1 MTFRFANKKEIVSSI
16 NAQFSS
22 ALSIVLADYQG
33 LTVAQMTEL
42 RAVAKSQAVELCV
55 VRNTLA
61 KRALQ
66 GTDHG
71 CLEQSLVG
79 PTLMALSQ
87 EDLGSPAR
95 VLSKF
100 SKDNEALEVKA
111 LSVGG
116 EFYEASEVGRI
127 AVLPTRN
134 EALAQ
139 LMSLMLAPVQMLTQ
153 TINEVPAKLVRTVAA
168 VRDSHESQA

>member
-1 MTFRFANKKEIVSSI
+1 MALRFADKKEVVSSI

-22 ALSIVLADYQG
+22 ALSIALADYQG

-42 RAVAKSQAVELCV
+42 RETAKSQAVELCV

-61 KRALQ
+61 KHALKD
-66 GTDHG
+66 TDHG
-71 CLEQSLVG
+71 CLERSLVG

-100 SKDNEALEVKA
+100 SENNKALEIKA
-111 LSVGG
+111 FSVAG

-127 AVLPTRN
+127 AKLPTRA
-134 EALAQ
+134 EVLAQ
-139 LMSLMLAPVQMLTQ
+139 LMCLMLAPVQKLAQ

-168 VRDSHESQA
+168 VRDSRES